1 MEQGRWFL
9 LIHDLLTVGFS
20 LQHALRFTKT
30 VMPGLKPLLCE
41 VEQQLAAGEMLATG
55 LKKYVSQDL
64 YYQLRLAEQHGALA
78 QTLNELGTL
87 RMTEIR
93 QRRKLRGLLRY
104 PLLLLGMLAVVVSG
118 LVIFVYPE
126 LHSWQ
131 AQPTGSG
138 WSNLAINVLIYLLTC
153 LPVIGSLQW
162 YRWRHLSARQRMI
175 RRCHLPV
182 VGHSYRLYYSY
193 YLTTNLAGMLRHGL
207 SLKEIIRVTGQYG
220 TDSLL
225 YQFSAII
232 RKLVAEGEQVD
243 RVIIHYPF
251 IPNELVVFIN
261 KGATRQE
268 LGDELAVFAQLQFKR
283 LVHSIERLLTW
294 VQPVVF
300 ALIAAVIVVLY
311 LSILLPIYH
320 SLQGVA

>member
-1 MEQGRWFL
+1 M
-9 LIHDLLTVGFS
+9 IHDLLMVGFS

-30 VMPGLKPLLCE
+30 VMPGLQPLLCE

-55 LKKYVSQDL
+55 LKKYVNQDL

-87 RMTEIR
+87 RITEVR
-93 QRRKLRGLLRY
+93 QRRKLRGLLQY
-104 PLLLLGMLAVVVSG
+104 PLLLLGMLAVVIAG
-118 LVIFVYPE
+118 LVIFIYPE
-126 LHSWQ
+126 LNSWQ
-131 AQPTGSG
+131 TQSTNKG
-138 WSNLAINVLIYLLTC
+138 WSSLTINVTIYLLTC
-153 LPVIGSLQW
+153 LSIVGGLQW
-162 YRWRHLSARQRMI
+162 YRWHQLSPRQRMAQ
-175 RRCHLPV
+175 RCRLPV
-182 VGHSYRLYYSY
+182 VGRSYRLYYSY

-207 SLKEIIRVTGQYG
+207 SLKEIVQVTDQYG
-220 TDSLL
+220 TNSLL

-243 RVIIHYPF
+243 QVIIHYPF

-283 LVHSIERLLTW
+283 LVSSIERLLTW

-300 ALIAAVIVVLY
+300 VLIAAVIVALY